1 MATASVELMVEL
13 KQSSE
18 DFLQE
23 TLMKS
28 QAAEVSQR
36 NVEVNLEVTENRR
49 VRWRAYKKLRT
60 LYRRYLRQQ
69 ASILQEANGIHMG
82 ME

>member
-36 NVEVNLEVTENRR
+36 NVEVTENRR

>member
-23 TLMKS
+23 TVMKAH
-28 QAAEVSQR
+28 AAEVSRR
-36 NVEVNLEVTENRR
+36 NVEVTEYRR
-49 VRWRAYKKLRT
+49 VRWRAYKKMRN

>member
-1 MATASVELMVEL
+1 MASATASVELMVEL

-18 DFLQE
+18 EFLQE

-36 NVEVNLEVTENRR
+36 NVEVTENRR

>member
-23 TLMKS
+23 TVMKA
-28 QAAEVSQR
+28 QATEVSQR
-36 NVEVNLEVTENRR
+36 NVEVTEYRR

>member
-1 MATASVELMVEL
+1 MATASVEQMVEL

-23 TLMKS
+23 TVMKA

-36 NVEVNLEVTENRR
+36 NVEVTEYRR
-49 VRWRAYKKLRT
+49 VRWRAYKKMWN

>member
-18 DFLQE
+18 EFLQE

-36 NVEVNLEVTENRR
+36 NVEVTENRR

>member
-1 MATASVELMVEL
+1 MATASVEQMVEL

-23 TLMKS
+23 TVMKA

-36 NVEVNLEVTENRR
+36 NVEVTEYRR
-49 VRWRAYKKLRT
+49 VRWRAYKKMRN